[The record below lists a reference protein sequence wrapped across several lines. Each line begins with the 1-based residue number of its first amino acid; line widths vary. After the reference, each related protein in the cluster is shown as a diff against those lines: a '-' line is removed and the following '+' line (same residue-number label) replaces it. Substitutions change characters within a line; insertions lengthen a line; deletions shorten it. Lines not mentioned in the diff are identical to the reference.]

1 LRRLRASPELPAAA
15 LPAWPAWTA
24 PVALFSSLAATLAAS
39 LPLLPAVVL
48 LAFPDVF
55 STPLQALGL
64 LALLVAQDGAL
75 VLSALLFARLRSSPR
90 LWHFGFRATR
100 LWPTLGWTVLG
111 FGLMLGFELGY
122 IELLDVDATN
132 VDDLGEDS
140 IAAAILVSLAAIVV
154 APVTEEFFFRAFFYR
169 ALRTRMAVW
178 AAALIDGLVF
188 GALHFQGIGTAVIL
202 PVIAVFGVGQCLV
215 YERTGSLFAVIA
227 IHAAFN
233 TVAMTATEPLP
244 ALVIGVLVL
253 ACCLALPR
261 VTGSNPSPLP
271 A

>member
-1 LRRLRASPELPAAA
+1 MRRAKLPAPPELPAAVR
-15 LPAWPAWTA
+15 PAWPAWNA
-24 PVALFSSLAATLAAS
+24 PVALLAALAATVAAV
-39 LPLLPAVVL
+39 LPLLPAVL
-48 LAFPDVF
+48 LLGFSDVPAAF
-55 STPLQALGL
+55 AL
-64 LALLVAQDGAL
+64 LALLLVQDGAL
-75 VLSALLFARLRSSPR
+75 VLAALLFAKLRGAPR
-90 LWHFGFRATR
+90 AWQFGIRATR
-100 LWPTLGWTVLG
+100 LWPTLGWVVLG

-122 IELLDVDATN
+122 IELLSVDETN
-132 VDDLGEDS
+132 VDDLGEGS
-140 IAAAILVSLAAIVV
+140 LVAAFLVSLAVIVV

-188 GALHFQGIGTAVIL
+188 GALHFQGADSAIIL

-233 TVAMTATEPLP
+233 TVAMLAVEPWP
-244 ALVIGVLVL
+244 ALVVGAVMIA
-253 ACCLALPR
+253 ACAVLPR
-261 VTGSNPSPLP
+261 LAGAHPSPLP